1 MTIAQ
6 CLSAESDAL
15 SDNSSDNNTD
25 TTGYSSDEDFNS
37 NMFSVVNPMIVVSN
51 RLPFVLKRNQS
62 GELERKSRY
71 KRNKKIH
78 LCFRATSY
86 F

>member
-25 TTGYSSDEDFNS
+25 TTGYSSDEEFNSNNS

-62 GELERKSRY
+62 GELERKSR
-71 KRNKKIH
+71 
-78 LCFRATSY
+78 
-86 F
+86 

>member
-6 CLSAESDAL
+6 YLPAAAESDAL

-37 NMFSVVNPMIVVSN
+37 SMFSVVNPMIVVSN

-62 GELERKSRY
+62 GELERKSR
-71 KRNKKIH
+71 
-78 LCFRATSY
+78 
-86 F
+86 

>member
-6 CLSAESDAL
+6 CLPAESDAL

-25 TTGYSSDEDFNS
+25 TTGYSSDEEFNSTNS

-51 RLPFVLKRNQS
+51 RLPFVLKRNES
-62 GELERKSRY
+62 GELERKSR
-71 KRNKKIH
+71 
-78 LCFRATSY
+78 
-86 F
+86 

>member
-6 CLSAESDAL
+6 YLPAAESDAL

-62 GELERKSRY
+62 GRLERKSR
-71 KRNKKIH
+71 
-78 LCFRATSY
+78 
-86 F
+86 

>member
-6 CLSAESDAL
+6 CLPAESDAL

-25 TTGYSSDEDFNS
+25 TTGYSSDEEFNTSNS

-51 RLPFVLKRNQS
+51 RLPFVLKRNES
-62 GELERKSRY
+62 GELERKSR
-71 KRNKKIH
+71 
-78 LCFRATSY
+78 
-86 F
+86 

>member
-6 CLSAESDAL
+6 YLQAAAESDAL
-15 SDNSSDNNTD
+15 SDNTD

-62 GELERKSRY
+62 GELERKSR
-71 KRNKKIH
+71 
-78 LCFRATSY
+78 
-86 F
+86 

>member
-6 CLSAESDAL
+6 CLPAESDAL
-15 SDNSSDNNTD
+15 SDNNSDNNTD
-25 TTGYSSDEDFNS
+25 TTGYSSDEEFNSTNS

-62 GELERKSRY
+62 GELERKSR
-71 KRNKKIH
+71 
-78 LCFRATSY
+78 
-86 F
+86 

>member
-6 CLSAESDAL
+6 CLPAESDAL

-25 TTGYSSDEDFNS
+25 TTGYSSDEEFNSTNS

-62 GELERKSRY
+62 GELERKSR
-71 KRNKKIH
+71 
-78 LCFRATSY
+78 
-86 F
+86 

>member
-6 CLSAESDAL
+6 CLPAESDAL

-25 TTGYSSDEDFNS
+25 TTGYSSDEEFNSSNS

-51 RLPFVLKRNQS
+51 RLPFVLKRNQN
-62 GELERKSRY
+62 GELERKSR
-71 KRNKKIH
+71 
-78 LCFRATSY
+78 
-86 F
+86 

>member
-1 MTIAQ
+1 MTKAQ
-6 CLSAESDAL
+6 YLPAAAESDAL

-62 GELERKSRY
+62 GELERKSR
-71 KRNKKIH
+71 
-78 LCFRATSY
+78 
-86 F
+86 

>member
-6 CLSAESDAL
+6 YLPAAESDAL

-62 GELERKSRY
+62 GELERKSR
-71 KRNKKIH
+71 
-78 LCFRATSY
+78 
-86 F
+86 

>member
-6 CLSAESDAL
+6 CLPAESDAL

-25 TTGYSSDEDFNS
+25 TTGYSSDEEFNTSNS

-51 RLPFVLKRNQS
+51 RLPFVLKRNEN
-62 GELERKSRY
+62 GDLERKSR
-71 KRNKKIH
+71 
-78 LCFRATSY
+78 
-86 F
+86 

>member
-6 CLSAESDAL
+6 CLPAESDAL

-25 TTGYSSDEDFNS
+25 TTGYSSDEEFNSNNS

-51 RLPFVLKRNQS
+51 RLPFVLKRNQN
-62 GELERKSRY
+62 GELERKSR
-71 KRNKKIH
+71 
-78 LCFRATSY
+78 
-86 F
+86 

>member
-6 CLSAESDAL
+6 CLPAESDAL

-25 TTGYSSDEDFNS
+25 TTGYSSDEEFNSSNS

-51 RLPFVLKRNQS
+51 RLPFVLKRNES
-62 GELERKSRY
+62 GELERKSR
-71 KRNKKIH
+71 
-78 LCFRATSY
+78 
-86 F
+86 

>member
-6 CLSAESDAL
+6 CLPAESDAL

-25 TTGYSSDEDFNS
+25 TTGYSSDEEFNSNNS

-62 GELERKSRY
+62 GELERKSR
-71 KRNKKIH
+71 
-78 LCFRATSY
+78 
-86 F
+86 

>member
-6 CLSAESDAL
+6 CLPAESDAL

-25 TTGYSSDEDFNS
+25 TTGYSSDEEFNSTNS

-51 RLPFVLKRNQS
+51 RLPFVLKRNQN
-62 GELERKSRY
+62 GELERKSR
-71 KRNKKIH
+71 
-78 LCFRATSY
+78 
-86 F
+86 

>member
-6 CLSAESDAL
+6 CLPAESDAL

-62 GELERKSRY
+62 GRLERKSR
-71 KRNKKIH
+71 
-78 LCFRATSY
+78 
-86 F
+86 

>member
-6 CLSAESDAL
+6 CLPAESDAL

-25 TTGYSSDEDFNS
+25 TTGYSSDEEFNSSNS

-51 RLPFVLKRNQS
+51 RLPFVLKRNER
-62 GELERKSRY
+62 GELERKSR
-71 KRNKKIH
+71 
-78 LCFRATSY
+78 
-86 F
+86 

>member
-6 CLSAESDAL
+6 CLPAESDAL
-15 SDNSSDNNTD
+15 SDNNTD
-25 TTGYSSDEDFNS
+25 TTGYSSDEEFNSTNS

-62 GELERKSRY
+62 GELERKSR
-71 KRNKKIH
+71 
-78 LCFRATSY
+78 
-86 F
+86 

>member
-6 CLSAESDAL
+6 CLPAESDAL

-25 TTGYSSDEDFNS
+25 TTGYSSDEEFNINNS

-62 GELERKSRY
+62 GELERKSR
-71 KRNKKIH
+71 
-78 LCFRATSY
+78 
-86 F
+86 

>member
-6 CLSAESDAL
+6 YLPAAESDAL
-15 SDNSSDNNTD
+15 SDKSSDNNTD

-62 GELERKSRY
+62 GRLERKSR
-71 KRNKKIH
+71 
-78 LCFRATSY
+78 
-86 F
+86 